1 MIVRT
6 QRPSWLLLLTPLPP
20 IIHLQIYFAERAYL
34 EPTTMIGPS
43 PDEIIPPVVL
53 AFDPVDEPKRV
64 VPEEAAAAA
73 AVKSSASSAGRLRG
87 PSSREEVKLRE
98 GR

>member
-1 MIVRT
+1 MHGLD
-6 QRPSWLLLLTPLPP
+6 RPQSKALLGSSPNTTSADYS
-20 IIHLQIYFAERAYL
+20 LQIYFAERAYL

-64 VPEEAAAAA
+64 AGEAAA
-73 AVKSSASSAGRLRG
+73 AGRLRG
-87 PSSREEVKLRE
+87 PSREQVKLRE